1 VTNFKPHNPVL
12 YFSMNNIE
20 AYHQR
25 RALAIQALEPRRR
38 ISCLH
43 CRQPVAS
50 CYCSAVTS
58 FDPGVKFVI
67 LIHPIEHNRRIATGR
82 MSHLILQNSKLIRGY
97 TFGGNAHVNALIED
111 PANQCMLLYPG
122 QKSLNM
128 SLLPQPVQVFD
139 RKRQPVLFVVDGTWG
154 TAKKM
159 VNQSPNLYTLPRVQF
174 TPVRESRFRVRKQ
187 PRPNFYSTIEA
198 IHHSIEL
205 LAGNVGFDL
214 SCGHHNHLLEM
225 FDRLVEQQ
233 LVLAKAV
240 DRRHRNPRPA
250 LDLKI

>member
-1 VTNFKPHNPVL
+1 
-12 YFSMNNIE
+12 MNIE
-20 AYHQR
+20 IYHQR
-25 RALAIQALEPRRR
+25 RALALKALEPRRR

-43 CRQPVAS
+43 CRQPELS
-50 CYCSAVTS
+50 CYCQAVTA
-58 FDPGVKFVI
+58 FDPRVKFVI

-82 MSHLILQNSKLIRGY
+82 MSHLILKNSQLIRGY
-97 TFGGNAHVNALIED
+97 TFANNPHVNALVSD
-111 PANQCMLLYPG
+111 PGNQCMLLYPG
-122 QKSLNM
+122 QKSLNI
-128 SLLPQPVQVFD
+128 SLLPQPAEVFD

-159 VNQSPNLYTLPRVQF
+159 VNQSPNLAALPRVQF
-174 TPVRESRFRVRKQ
+174 TPTRESRFRVRKQ

-214 SCGHHNHLLEM
+214 ASGQHNHLLEM

-240 DRRHRNPRPA
+240 DRRHRDGRS
-250 LDLKI
+250 